1 LTEYKGRIYWH
12 LVKVARQI
20 RKMVREFIA
29 GWDLV
34 QVLGEGTFGE
44 VKLLVSKEN
53 GEACAMK
60 EVDLDSH
67 PEAEESV
74 KKEICVHKLLK
85 HKQVVQ
91 CYGSRSEGRR
101 QFIFLEYCSGGELF
115 DRIEPDTG
123 MPEHEAQKFFIQLI
137 CGMEYLHK
145 KGVSHRDIKPEN
157 LLLDDNDV
165 LKISDFGMATVFRHQ
180 GKERMLERRCGT
192 MPYIAPEILVRS
204 QYNAEP
210 ADIWSCGVVLVA
222 MLTGELPWDKP
233 TSDQVEYNNWKD
245 LKYSVDP
252 WRKIDNLPLS
262 LLRKVLMPLPS
273 RRYKLEQIQNHIW
286 VKKTFK
292 DYELGMLRS
301 NSSSI
306 GAPGKRVCSGLDGQ
320 SAITPGRLSLS
331 QPVPGPADPTD
342 SDIDPSGDHQP
353 PPEAFYGFTQPAQM
367 DNMLVSTQ
375 GATQSSQTPL
385 QRLVK
390 RMTRFWV
397 TTDLETTEK
406 ELKNCLDTMNYNTKV
421 VTPGIV
427 TVSCVDRRGSQ
438 LVFKATLI
446 EMDKKVLLDFRLSK
460 GDGIEFKRRFTRIRK
475 CMEHLIMKGPIMW
488 SLAIHSDA
496 LPGV

>member
-1 LTEYKGRIYWH
+1 
-12 LVKVARQI
+12 
-20 RKMVREFIA
+20 MVREFIE

-60 EVDLDSH
+60 EVDLDSQ
-67 PEAEESV
+67 PEAEETV

-91 CYGSRSEGRR
+91 CYGSRCEGRR

-115 DRIEPDTG
+115 DRIEPDVG
-123 MPEHEAQKFFIQLI
+123 MPECQAQRFFNQLI
-137 CGMEYLHK
+137 CGIEYLHK

-157 LLLDDNDV
+157 LLLDENDV

-180 GKERMLERRCGT
+180 GKERLLERRCGT
-192 MPYIAPEILVRS
+192 LPYIAPEILVKT

-273 RRYKLEQIQNHIW
+273 RRYKLEQVQNHIW
-286 VKKTFK
+286 VKKKFK
-292 DYELGMLRS
+292 DSEIGMLRS
-301 NSSSI
+301 NSSSLL
-306 GAPGKRVCSGLDGQ
+306 GGTGKRICSGLETGVAAPV
-320 SAITPGRLSLS
+320 SARLSLS
-331 QPVPGPADPTD
+331 QPAGGGG
-342 SDIDPSGDHQP
+342 GDGESVDDQLP
-353 PPEAFYGFTQPAQM
+353 PPAEAFHGFTQPAQLE
-367 DNMLVSTQ
+367 NMLVSTQ
-375 GATQSSQTPL
+375 GGTQSSQTPL

-397 TTDLETTEK
+397 TTDLETTER
-406 ELKNCLDTMNYNTKV
+406 ELKTRLDSMNYNTKV

-488 SLAIHSDA
+488 SLAIHTDS

>member
-1 LTEYKGRIYWH
+1 
-12 LVKVARQI
+12 
-20 RKMVREFIA
+20 MVREFIE

-60 EVDLDSH
+60 EVNLDSH
-67 PEAEESV
+67 PEASETV

-85 HKQVVQ
+85 HKQIVQ
-91 CYGSRSEGRR
+91 CYGSRCEGRR

-115 DRIEPDTG
+115 DRIEPDEG
-123 MPEHEAQKFFIQLI
+123 MPEYQAQKFFNQLI
-137 CGMEYLHK
+137 SGLDYLHK

-157 LLLDDNDV
+157 LLLDENDI

-180 GKERMLERRCGT
+180 GKERLLERRCGT
-192 MPYIAPEILVRS
+192 MPYIAPEVLIRS

-233 TSDQVEYNNWKD
+233 TTDQEEYNNWKD

-252 WRKIDNLPLS
+252 WKKIDNLPLS

-273 RRYKLEQIQNHIW
+273 RRYKLDQIQNHIW

-292 DYELGMLRS
+292 DCEKGFLRA
-301 NSSSI
+301 NST
-306 GAPGKRVCSGLDGQ
+306 GGGTVKRLCSGLDHPAGNGG
-320 SAITPGRLSLS
+320 SADGRLSLS
-331 QPVPGPADPTD
+331 QPVPPLLSTD
-342 SDIDPSGDHQP
+342 SGSDPAGGGDRVTEMFH
-353 PPEAFYGFTQPAQM
+353 GFTQPAQL
-367 DNMLVSTQ
+367 DNMLISTQ
-375 GATQSSQTPL
+375 GATQSSQTQL

-397 TTDLETTEK
+397 TTDKEATER
-406 ELKNCLDTMNYNTKV
+406 ELKNVLERECYTVKV
-421 VTPGIV
+421 ITPGIV
-427 TVSCVDRRGSQ
+427 TVNTVDRRGGH

-460 GDGIEFKRRFTRIRK
+460 GDGIEFKRRFTRIRRS
-475 CMEHLIMKGPIMW
+475 MEHLIMKGPIMW
-488 SLAIHSDA
+488 SLAIHTDA

>member
-1 LTEYKGRIYWH
+1 
-12 LVKVARQI
+12 
-20 RKMVREFIA
+20 MVREFIE

-60 EVDLDSH
+60 EVDLDCH
-67 PEAEESV
+67 PEAEETV

-91 CYGSRSEGRR
+91 CYGSRCEGRR

-115 DRIEPDTG
+115 DRIEPDEG
-123 MPEHEAQKFFIQLI
+123 MPEYQAQRFFNQLI
-137 CGMEYLHK
+137 SGLEYLHT

-157 LLLDDNDV
+157 LLLDENDV

-180 GKERMLERRCGT
+180 GKERLLERRCGT
-192 MPYIAPEILVRS
+192 MPYIAPEILIRS

-245 LKYSVDP
+245 LKYSVNP
-252 WRKIDNLPLS
+252 WKKIDNLPLS

-273 RRYKLEQIQNHIW
+273 RRYKLDQIQNHIW
-286 VKKTFK
+286 MKKKFK
-292 DYELGMLRS
+292 ECEKTGLLRS
-301 NSSSI
+301 TGSNSG
-306 GAPGKRVCSGLDGQ
+306 GAMKRLCSGLDLPAG
-320 SAITPGRLSLS
+320 AGCGVAGRLSLS
-331 QPVPGPADPTD
+331 QPAPPDMSSDSGSDPA
-342 SDIDPSGDHQP
+342 GDR
-353 PPEAFYGFTQPAQM
+353 EAAGMFHGFTQPAQL

-375 GATQSSQTPL
+375 GSTQSSQTQL

-397 TTDLETTEK
+397 TTDKDSTER
-406 ELKNCLDTMNYNTKV
+406 ELKNLLERESYSFKV
-421 VTPGIV
+421 ITPGIV
-427 TVSCVDRRGSQ
+427 TVSTMDRRGGS

-460 GDGIEFKRRFTRIRK
+460 GDGIEFKRRFTRIRRN
-475 CMEHLIMKGPIMW
+475 MEHLIMKGPIMW

>member
-1 LTEYKGRIYWH
+1 
-12 LVKVARQI
+12 
-20 RKMVREFIA
+20 MVREFIE

-44 VKLLVSKEN
+44 VKLLVNKDN

-67 PEAEESV
+67 SEAAETV
-74 KKEICVHKLLK
+74 RKEICVHKLLK
-85 HKQVVQ
+85 HKQIVQ
-91 CYGSRSEGRR
+91 CYGSRCEGRR

-115 DRIEPDTG
+115 DRIEPDVG
-123 MPEHEAQKFFIQLI
+123 MPEYQAQRFFNQLV
-137 CGMEYLHK
+137 CGVEYLHK

-157 LLLDDNDV
+157 LLLDENDV

-180 GKERMLERRCGT
+180 GKERLLERRCGT

-273 RRYKLEQIQNHIW
+273 RRYKLEQVQNHIW
-286 VKKTFK
+286 FKKKFK
-292 DYELGMLRS
+292 DSEFGLQR
-301 NSSSI
+301 NSSINMSV
-306 GAPGKRVCSGLDGQ
+306 GNKRLCSGLDNGQ
-320 SAITPGRLSLS
+320 AVPAAARLSLS
-331 QPVPGPADPTD
+331 QPAGGGGGD
-342 SDIDPSGDHQP
+342 SGTEDNCEEDQQHQM
-353 PPEAFYGFTQPAQM
+353 EAFHGFTQPAQF

-397 TTDLETTEK
+397 TTDIENTEK
-406 ELKNCLDTMNYNTKV
+406 ELKNRLESMNYSTKV

-427 TVSCVDRRGSQ
+427 TVSCVDRRGNQ

-460 GDGIEFKRRFTRIRK
+460 GDGIEFKRRFIRIRK

-488 SLAIHSDA
+488 SLAIHTDA

>member
-1 LTEYKGRIYWH
+1 M
-12 LVKVARQI
+12 VK
-20 RKMVREFIA
+20 EFIQ

-44 VKLLVSKEN
+44 VKLLVSQAN

-91 CYGSRSEGRR
+91 CYGSRIEGRR

-115 DRIEPDTG
+115 DRIEPDVG
-123 MPEHEAQKFFIQLI
+123 MPEYQAQRFFNQLI
-137 CGMEYLHK
+137 GGLEYLHK

-157 LLLDDNDV
+157 LLLDENDI
-165 LKISDFGMATVFRHQ
+165 LKITDFGMATVFRHQ

-192 MPYIAPEILVRS
+192 MPYIAPEILVRP

-245 LKYSVDP
+245 LKYSMDP

-286 VKKTFK
+286 VKKKFK
-292 DYELGMLRS
+292 DSEVGLVRS
-301 NSSSI
+301 NSST
-306 GAPGKRVCSGLDGQ
+306 KRICSGLDTG
-320 SAITPGRLSLS
+320 ATPAAARLSLS
-331 QPVPGPADPTD
+331 QPAPMAGGDGTDNADDDNVPQQG
-342 SDIDPSGDHQP
+342 GDNFH
-353 PPEAFYGFTQPAQM
+353 GFTQPVQL

-375 GATQSSQTPL
+375 SNTQSSQTTL

-397 TTDLETTEK
+397 TTDIENTER
-406 ELKNCLDTMNYNTKV
+406 ELKTRLNSMNYNTKV
-421 VTPGIV
+421 ATPGIV
-427 TVSCVDRRGSQ
+427 TISCVDRRGSQ

-460 GDGIEFKRRFTRIRK
+460 GDGIEFKRRFMKIRK
-475 CMEHLIMKGPIMW
+475 TMEHLIMKGPIMW

-496 LPGV
+496 LPGI